1 MRIKDLHG
9 HRVIRGLLLSLALFL
24 TLGNTLKLV
33 NHSKSVLEFAQY
45 ASHPTK
51 HADSNPVKGI
61 QAAKYIEISEV
72 EVEVENEDQPHNLQG
87 CFPLISDISLQPI
100 SSGFKSKVVFEKD
113 IPGRPL
119 FLLYCQ
125 RKHHLA

>member
-1 MRIKDLHG
+1 MRSNDLHG

-33 NHSKSVLEFAQY
+33 NHSKSVFEFTQY
-45 ASHPTK
+45 ASQPTK

-61 QAAKYIEISEV
+61 QGAKYIEISEV
-72 EVEVENEDQPHNLQG
+72 EVEAENEDQLHDLQAWFSQNYAFLSHG
-87 CFPLISDISLQPI
+87 ITSVIQHRCELA
-100 SSGFKSKVVFEKD
+100 ED
-113 IPGRPL
+113 IPSRPL

-125 RKHHLA
+125 HRNHLG

>member
-1 MRIKDLHG
+1 M
-9 HRVIRGLLLSLALFL
+9 SLALFL

-61 QAAKYIEISEV
+61 QGAKYIEISEV
-72 EVEVENEDQPHNLQG
+72 EVEAENEDQEHDLQLWFVNSPHSRSYHFFSTVKYRN
-87 CFPLISDISLQPI
+87 F
-100 SSGFKSKVVFEKD
+100 FFED
-113 IPGRPL
+113 IPSRPL

-125 RKHHLA
+125 RKSHLG